1 MNCAFAF
8 GFTTETRRTQR
19 PVFSILFFSVFSVAR
34 GEKCSLSPL
43 AVSLRLATGKE
54 MTHPFLNEILQTRRQ
69 FPDHCNPNLLALAIR
84 DRLAQLD
91 CHHVSL
97 QNPTKQALS
106 LPTVDQVMQQ
116 LGYAQERSHGKKFYT
131 EALAN

>member
-1 MNCAFAF
+1 
-8 GFTTETRRTQR
+8 
-19 PVFSILFFSVFSVAR
+19 
-34 GEKCSLSPL
+34 
-43 AVSLRLATGKE
+43 
-54 MTHPFLNEILQTRRQ
+54 LNEILQTRRQ